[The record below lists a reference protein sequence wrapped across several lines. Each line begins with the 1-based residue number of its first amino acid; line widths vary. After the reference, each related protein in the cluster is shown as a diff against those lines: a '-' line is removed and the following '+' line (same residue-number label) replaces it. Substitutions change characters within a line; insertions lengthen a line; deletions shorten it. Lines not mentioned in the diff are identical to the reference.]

1 MATMNT
7 SDTLSVDPGRTTL
20 GALHP
25 EMATQFLR
33 KKIISRPYSKS
44 GRKNTLDFIFAS
56 AAPRSGRIGAAL
68 LFLRLAFASIL
79 IVSGSF
85 ITIGEINPPETPFP
99 PSAYAISQ
107 IAIGAMLAL
116 GLFTRFA
123 MAASIATFA
132 IMAGQSIAAGIFTP
146 LTLTLTLASATFLI
160 LGSGKYSADF
170 LIRKALILHASR
182 RRRHPLLLT
191 PARQPNPKAETEAK
205 AKSKSQRPPK
215 KAGAKKIAPALLF
228 NSES

>member
-33 KKIISRPYSKS
+33 KKLISRPYSKS

-170 LIRKALILHASR
+170 LIRKALILPASR
-182 RRRHPLLLT
+182 RRRH
-191 PARQPNPKAETEAK
+191 QK
-205 AKSKSQRPPK
+205 AKRISYQAYRYSPH
-215 KAGAKKIAPALLF
+215 
-228 NSES
+228 SC

>member
-79 IVSGSF
+79 IVYGSF
-85 ITIGEINPPETPFP
+85 ITINPPETPFP

-146 LTLTLTLASATFLI
+146 HTLTLTLASATFLI

-182 RRRHPLLLT
+182 RRRH
-191 PARQPNPKAETEAK
+191 QK
-205 AKSKSQRPPK
+205 AKRISYQAYRYSPH
-215 KAGAKKIAPALLF
+215 
-228 NSES
+228 SC